1 MTEFVTTWYLQMLS
15 KDFFK
20 PKYLEDEELE
30 VVEVKIKDYRYNRFL
45 YSLVGEQWSWTDK
58 LKWRDEEWITYA
70 ENENLHTYVGY
81 YSGVP
86 AGYYELEWQEGEN
99 IEISYFGLS
108 PMFIGRGIGGHLL
121 SHAIASAWAL
131 NPKRVWVHTCSKDHP
146 AALNNYKARGMEL
159 FSTTINEV

>member
-1 MTEFVTTWYLQMLS
+1 MFLNLFFNKMTKFVTTWYLQMLS

-99 IEISYFGLS
+99 IEIDTLLDRPIGPGGPMGLV
-108 PMFIGRGIGGHLL
+108 LL
-121 SHAIASAWAL
+121 RKNCL
-131 NPKRVWVHTCSKDHP
+131 
-146 AALNNYKARGMEL
+146 Y
-159 FSTTINEV
+159 